1 MCVCGHSNDAN
12 LYGGSGGGLLDN
24 DNYLLYFHNTMSDIP
39 YSGLIIF
46 GIICGHSNEANFHGG
61 SGGGE
66 IAR

>member
-1 MCVCGHSNDAN
+1 
-12 LYGGSGGGLLDN
+12 
-24 DNYLLYFHNTMSDIP
+24 MSDIP

-46 GIICGHSNEANFHGG
+46 GIICRHSNEANFHGG